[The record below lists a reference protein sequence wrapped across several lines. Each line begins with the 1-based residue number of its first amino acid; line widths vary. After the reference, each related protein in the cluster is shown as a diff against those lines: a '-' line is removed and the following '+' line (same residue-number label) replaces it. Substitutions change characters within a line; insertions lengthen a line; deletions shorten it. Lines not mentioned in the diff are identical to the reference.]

1 MSFWTA
7 ALGIDAYKEFKD
19 KSKKRDQYS
28 ISDPALIQF
37 FGSTTFTGEIVNE
50 CTALNIAA
58 VYRCVNLISGSI
70 STLPLRA
77 VEEDEQGR
85 KYRKASWLDN
95 PYGPPDDPSVYQGTQ
110 EQWKQ
115 IVAAHYALY
124 NEVFLWKL
132 FNGAGQ
138 VVGALP
144 IHPQFVTV
152 KVDESAPGQ
161 RLYDITQDDG
171 TKLEVG
177 TNEVHHIVGFTTDG
191 VRGVH
196 VISKARQALG
206 IALAGERSA
215 GNVMANGPQ
224 HQILITAPNEDF
236 TEDEATAIA
245 TSVQNTVGGADNA
258 GKSTFLNRALNVSVL
273 TMSYADAQFLET
285 RVFQIEEIARWF
297 GIPPHLLGLTE
308 KQTSFGTGVAEQ
320 NLGLARFVLNPI
332 TSGIAASLSR
342 LLGKKVQADFD
353 FKGFLKPSPEV
364 EIELIIKQVVNGLL
378 TPNEGRALID
388 KPPIPGNDELRLSPG
403 SQPTT
408 EGEDMNAPEDSQA
421 KSGNEG

>member
-1 MSFWTA
+1 MKFWNW
-7 ALGIDAYKEFKD
+7 FKPRQH
-19 KSKKRDQYS
+19 KRDQYS

-37 FGSTTFTGEIVNE
+37 FGSTTYTGEVVNE

-70 STLPLRA
+70 KTLPLRA
-77 VEEDEQGR
+77 VETDEQGR

-95 PYGPPDDPSVYQGTQ
+95 PYGPPDDPDFYQGTQ
-110 EQWKQ
+110 EQWTQ
-115 IVAAHYALY
+115 IVSAHYALY
-124 NEVFLWKL
+124 NEVFLWL
-132 FNGAGQ
+132 FYNDAGQ
-138 VVGALP
+138 VHGALP
-144 IHPQFVTV
+144 IHPNLVEV
-152 KVDESAPGQ
+152 EVDEDAPGQ
-161 RLYDITQDDG
+161 RIYKVRQADG
-171 TKLEVG
+171 TYTDWVG
-177 TNEVHHIVGFTTDG
+177 TDKVHHIVGFTTDG
-191 VRGVH
+191 IRGVH
-196 VISKARQALG
+196 VIRQARQALG
-206 IALAGERSA
+206 IALAGEKSA

-224 HQILITAPNEDF
+224 HQILITAPNEEF
-236 TEDEATAIA
+236 TEAEATAIA

-258 GKSTFLNRALNVSVL
+258 GKSTFLNRPLNVSVL

-364 EIELIIKQVVNGLL
+364 EIDLIIKQVVNGLL
-378 TPNEGRALID
+378 TPNEGRALLD
-388 KPPIPGNDELRLSPG
+388 REPIEGGDTLRLPPG
-403 SQPTT
+403 SPPPT
-408 EGEDMNAPEDSQA
+408 EGDQMNDNPEDSQA
-421 KSGNEG
+421 A